1 MQQCLCAWPDVNDF
15 TRGLETI
22 LKEDGVITIEFPH
35 VLELIQ
41 SCQFDTVY
49 HEHFSY
55 FALGTV
61 IEIFKKYG
69 LRVFHAEKHNTH
81 GGSLRVYGCK
91 VAAKHELSTSVN
103 QIISEEDT
111 AGLRVLD
118 TYFDFEAQ
126 ISRIKLDFLSFLIQ
140 AKNEGRRVCGYGAA
154 AKASSLLN
162 YCGVKPDL
170 LPFVADAAPSKID
183 RFLPGSRIPIV
194 APSAILDFKP
204 ECVVVFPWNIA
215 SEIKSQLT
223 QTMKNDCKFFVAL
236 PTMTEI

>member
-1 MQQCLCAWPDVNDF
+1 MPDVNDF
-15 TRGLETI
+15 TRGLETV
-22 LKEDGVITIEFPH
+22 LKNEGVVTVEFPH
-35 VLELIQ
+35 VLKLMQ
-41 SCQFDTVY
+41 FCQFDTVY

-61 IEIFKKYG
+61 VDIFKRNG
-69 LRVFHAEKHNTH
+69 LRVFHAEKHETH

-91 VAAKHELSTSVN
+91 LGAKHDLSSSVN
-103 QIISEEDT
+103 KIISEEVA

-126 ISRIKLDFLSFLIQ
+126 VNRVKLDFLSFLIQ
-140 AKNEGRRVCGYGAA
+140 AKHDGKRVCGYGAA

-183 RFLPGSRIPIV
+183 RFLPGSRIPIF
-194 APSAILDFKP
+194 APSAIVDFEP
-204 ECVVVFPWNIA
+204 EYVVVFPWNIA
-215 SEIKSQLT
+215 SEIKSQL
-223 QTMKNDCKFFVAL
+223 QEIMRNDCKFVVAL
-236 PTMTEI
+236 PSMTEI